1 MWHFPGG
8 VAAAA
13 EPGTRASAAPPRSA
27 GRCQGRSLERGDHVN
42 DDSTTIDDVLA
53 DLRRSNPD
61 AARSERIRA
70 RCHRK
75 LKRPPF
81 RRAVE
86 SGVVGGFCAVYLA
99 VLA

>member
-1 MWHFPGG
+1 
-8 VAAAA
+8 
-13 EPGTRASAAPPRSA
+13 
-27 GRCQGRSLERGDHVN
+27 VN

-99 VLA
+99 VLALIALQTHGLL